1 MLHFS
6 KTAIYFFMI
15 LFLRQVNKNSF
26 LMNLVSQLAA
36 LVCQPGVHRNINKKS
51 GDLAKFWQKLPG
63 HDYCGVTLMR
73 RLSRVWVRGGWPAH
87 AQCAYVEP
95 REIQPRGALSCS
107 DCQGR
112 QAWFCRSAD
121 LQRAGLLAQ
130 VLGQRELAIA
140 TIRSSVEVPGSV
152 CDVPGVPCEDRWF
165 DGRKQQHARWQ
176 WGQCFI

>member
-1 MLHFS
+1 MELLNYLFCDMFRGILECYELTHVLPLTRPHQRQSCMSGQALLHHWLC
-6 KTAIYFFMI
+6 K
-15 LFLRQVNKNSF
+15 
-26 LMNLVSQLAA
+26 
-36 LVCQPGVHRNINKKS
+36 
-51 GDLAKFWQKLPG
+51 
-63 HDYCGVTLMR
+63 CGVTLMR